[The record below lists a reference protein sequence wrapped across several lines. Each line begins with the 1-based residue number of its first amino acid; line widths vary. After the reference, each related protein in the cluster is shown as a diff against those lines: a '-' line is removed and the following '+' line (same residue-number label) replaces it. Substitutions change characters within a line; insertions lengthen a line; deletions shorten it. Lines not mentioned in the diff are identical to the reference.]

1 MAEKASEI
9 PLNADVPA
17 MEVSG
22 LTVKFPVRGGVLGKV
37 QRYFTAVDDVSF
49 TLPQG
54 KILSVVGES
63 GCGKSTLV
71 KSLVG
76 LVPMASGTFKLFGET
91 VCRGK
96 VAGPA
101 ALQKLEGLATR
112 KLDGLASQKLG
123 RLASQKLG
131 GLASQKPCRVSDLVQ
146 MIFQDPFSSL
156 NPRQTVAEILTAP
169 LLARG
174 VKFDVAE
181 TRAKELLERVSLP
194 AASLQKFP
202 HEFSGGQRQ
211 RLCIAR
217 SLMVRPRI
225 LLCDEVTSALDV
237 SVQAQILHLLD
248 DLRNEFGLSILF
260 ISHDMQVVR
269 ALSDEV
275 LVMYFGHVV
284 ERGHADE
291 VLTNPQHEY
300 TQKLLASVPTIRR
313 KICQ

>member
-1 MAEKASEI
+1 MVEKAPEM
-9 PLNADVPA
+9 PLNAEVRA

-22 LTVKFPVRGGVLGKV
+22 LTVKFPIRGGVLGKV

-101 ALQKLEGLATR
+101 ALQKLEGSATL
-112 KLDGLASQKLG
+112 KLDGTAP
-123 RLASQKLG
+123 QKLG

-169 LLARG
+169 LVARG
-174 VKFDVAE
+174 VKFDAAE

-194 AASLQKFP
+194 AESLQKFP

>member
-1 MAEKASEI
+1 MVEKAPEM
-9 PLNADVPA
+9 PLNTEVPA

-22 LTVKFPVRGGVLGKV
+22 LTVMFPIRGGVLGKV
-37 QRYFTAVDDVSF
+37 QCYFTAVDDVSF

-91 VCRGK
+91 VRQGK
-96 VAGPA
+96 VAGLA
-101 ALQKLEGLATR
+101 ALQKLEGSATL
-112 KLDGLASQKLG
+112 KLDGTAP
-123 RLASQKLG
+123 QKLG
-131 GLASQKPCRVSDLVQ
+131 GLASQKTCRVSDLVQ

-169 LLARG
+169 LVARG

-194 AASLQKFP
+194 AESLQKFP

>member
-1 MAEKASEI
+1 M
-9 PLNADVPA
+9 PLNTEVPA

-22 LTVKFPVRGGVLGKV
+22 LTVKFPIRGGVLGKV

-101 ALQKLEGLATR
+101 ALQKLEGSATR
-112 KLDGLASQKLG
+112 KLDGTASQKLDG
-123 RLASQKLG
+123 SAP
-131 GLASQKPCRVSDLVQ
+131 QKPCRVSDLVQ

-169 LLARG
+169 LVARG

-194 AASLQKFP
+194 AASLPKFP

>member
-1 MAEKASEI
+1 
-9 PLNADVPA
+9 
-17 MEVSG
+17 
-22 LTVKFPVRGGVLGKV
+22 
-37 QRYFTAVDDVSF
+37 
-49 TLPQG
+49 
-54 KILSVVGES
+54 
-63 GCGKSTLV
+63 
-71 KSLVG
+71 
-76 LVPMASGTFKLFGET
+76 MASGTFKLFGET

-96 VAGPA
+96 VVGPA
-101 ALQKLEGLATR
+101 ALQKLEGLATQ
-112 KLDGLASQKLG
+112 KLDG
-123 RLASQKLG
+123 LASQKLG

>member
-49 TLPQG
+49 MLPQG

-112 KLDGLASQKLG
+112 KLDGLASQKL
-123 RLASQKLG
+123 R

-284 ERGHADE
+284 ERGYADE

>member
-17 MEVSG
+17 MEISG

-101 ALQKLEGLATR
+101 ALQKLEGLAT
-112 KLDGLASQKLG
+112 QKLG
-123 RLASQKLG
+123 GLASQKLG

>member
-1 MAEKASEI
+1 MYRKPWLAWMARLRLRVDSQAQN
-9 PLNADVPA
+9 LNVPA
-17 MEVSG
+17 IEASG
-22 LTVKFPVRGGVLGKV
+22 LTVKFPIRGGVLSKV
-37 QRYFTAVDDVSF
+37 KDYFTAVDNVSF

-54 KILSVVGES
+54 KILSIVGES

-76 LVPMASGTFKLFGET
+76 LVPLAAGEFSLFGNP
-91 VCRGK
+91 VVK
-96 VAGPA
+96 
-101 ALQKLEGLATR
+101 
-112 KLDGLASQKLG
+112 G
-123 RLASQKLG
+123 RLADVAQESPLNGK
-131 GLASQKPCRVSDLVQ
+131 KVCDLVQ

-156 NPRQTVAEILTAP
+156 NPRQTIVEVLTAP
-169 LLARG
+169 VVARG
-174 VKFDVAE
+174 VSFEEARKRAE
-181 TRAKELLERVSLP
+181 QLLERVSIPRGALD
-194 AASLQKFP
+194 KFP

-217 SLMVRPRI
+217 SLMVEPKI

-248 DLRNEFGLSILF
+248 DLRKDLGLSILF

-284 ERGHADE
+284 ERGNADE

-300 TQKLLASVPTIRR
+300 TKKLLASVPTIKR
-313 KICQ
+313 

>member
-1 MAEKASEI
+1 MVEKAPEM
-9 PLNADVPA
+9 PLNTEVPA

-22 LTVKFPVRGGVLGKV
+22 LTVKFPIRGGVLGKV

-91 VCRGK
+91 VRQGK
-96 VAGPA
+96 VAGLA
-101 ALQKLEGLATR
+101 ALQKLEGSATR
-112 KLDGLASQKLG
+112 KLDG
-123 RLASQKLG
+123 LASQKLG

-169 LLARG
+169 LVARG
-174 VKFDVAE
+174 VKFDAAE

-194 AASLQKFP
+194 AESLQKFP

>member
-1 MAEKASEI
+1 MKLQTTEI
-9 PLNADVPA
+9 NPAVPA
-17 MEVSG
+17 MEVSH
-22 LTVKFPVRGGVLGKV
+22 LTVKFPMRGGVFGKV
-37 QRYFTAVDDVSF
+37 QNYFTAVDDVSF
-49 TLPQG
+49 TLCQG

-76 LVPMASGTFKLFGET
+76 LVPRVSGEYKLFGE
-91 VCRGK
+91 K
-96 VAGPA
+96 VENGRI
-101 ALQKLEGLATR
+101 LE
-112 KLDGLASQKLG
+112 K
-123 RLASQKLG
+123 
-131 GLASQKPCRVSDLVQ
+131 RVSDLVQ

-156 NPRQTVAEILTAP
+156 NPRQTVTEILTAP
-169 LLARG
+169 LVARG
-174 VKFDVAE
+174 VKLADAE
-181 TRAKELLERVSLP
+181 TRAKELLDRVSLP
-194 AASLQKFP
+194 VDSLQKFP

-217 SLMVRPRI
+217 SLMVNPKI

-248 DLRNEFGLSILF
+248 DLRNELGLSILF

-269 ALSDEV
+269 ALSDDV

-284 ERGHADE
+284 ERGVADS

-300 TQKLLASVPTIRR
+300 TKKLLACVPTIR
-313 KICQ
+313 

>member
-1 MAEKASEI
+1 
-9 PLNADVPA
+9 

-22 LTVKFPVRGGVLGKV
+22 LTVKFPIRGGVLGKV
-37 QRYFTAVDDVSF
+37 QKYFTAVENVSF
-49 TLPQG
+49 SMQAG
-54 KILSVVGES
+54 QILSIVGES

-76 LVPMASGTFKLFGET
+76 LVPMDSGEFKLFGEKVVKGRT
-91 VCRGK
+91 ASGK
-96 VAGPA
+96 
-101 ALQKLEGLATR
+101 
-112 KLDGLASQKLG
+112 
-123 RLASQKLG
+123 
-131 GLASQKPCRVSDLVQ
+131 RVSDLVQ

-156 NPRQTVAEILTAP
+156 NPRQTVSEILTAP
-169 LLARG
+169 LVARG
-174 VKFDVAE
+174 VKVLDAE
-181 TRAKELLERVSLP
+181 ARARELLERVSLP
-194 AASLQKFP
+194 KEALQKFP

-217 SLMVRPRI
+217 SLMVKPKI

-248 DLRNEFGLSILF
+248 DLRGEFGLSILF

-284 ERGHADE
+284 ERGEADV

-313 KICQ
+313 VQL

>member
-1 MAEKASEI
+1 MVEKAPEM
-9 PLNADVPA
+9 PLNAEVPA

-22 LTVKFPVRGGVLGKV
+22 LTVKFPIRGGVLGKV

-91 VCRGK
+91 VRQGK

-101 ALQKLEGLATR
+101 ALQKLEGSATR
-112 KLDGLASQKLG
+112 KLDGTAP
-123 RLASQKLG
+123 QKLG

-169 LLARG
+169 LVARG

-194 AASLQKFP
+194 AESLQKFP

>member
-1 MAEKASEI
+1 
-9 PLNADVPA
+9 

-22 LTVKFPVRGGVLGKV
+22 LTVKFPIRGGVLGKV
-37 QRYFTAVDDVSF
+37 QKYFTAVENVSF
-49 TLPQG
+49 SMQAG
-54 KILSVVGES
+54 QILSIVGES

-76 LVPMASGTFKLFGET
+76 LVPMDSGEFKLFGEKVVKGRT
-91 VCRGK
+91 ASGK
-96 VAGPA
+96 
-101 ALQKLEGLATR
+101 
-112 KLDGLASQKLG
+112 
-123 RLASQKLG
+123 
-131 GLASQKPCRVSDLVQ
+131 RVSDLVQ

-156 NPRQTVAEILTAP
+156 NPRQTVSEILTAP
-169 LLARG
+169 LVARG
-174 VKFDVAE
+174 VKVLDAE
-181 TRAKELLERVSLP
+181 ARARELLERVSLP
-194 AASLQKFP
+194 KEALQKFP

-217 SLMVRPRI
+217 SLMVKPKI

-248 DLRNEFGLSILF
+248 DLRNEFGLSIVF

-269 ALSDEV
+269 ALSDDV

-284 ERGHADE
+284 ERGAADV

-300 TQKLLASVPTIRR
+300 TQKLLASVPTIKR
-313 KICQ
+313 K

>member
-1 MAEKASEI
+1 MYRKPWLAWMARLRPRVDIPTQNVEKSAIE
-9 PLNADVPA
+9 AT
-17 MEVSG
+17 G
-22 LTVKFPVRGGVLGKV
+22 LTVKFPIRGGVLSKV
-37 QRYFTAVDDVSF
+37 KDYFTAVDNVSF

-54 KILSVVGES
+54 KILSIVGES

-76 LVPMASGTFKLFGET
+76 LVPLAAGEFSLFGNP
-91 VCRGK
+91 VVK
-96 VAGPA
+96 
-101 ALQKLEGLATR
+101 
-112 KLDGLASQKLG
+112 G
-123 RLASQKLG
+123 RLAGVAQESPLHGK
-131 GLASQKPCRVSDLVQ
+131 KVCDLVQ

-156 NPRQTVAEILTAP
+156 NPRQTIVEVLTAP
-169 LLARG
+169 VVARG
-174 VKFDVAE
+174 VSFEEARKRAE
-181 TRAKELLERVSLP
+181 QLLERVSIPRGALD
-194 AASLQKFP
+194 KFP

-217 SLMVRPRI
+217 SLMVEPKI

-248 DLRNEFGLSILF
+248 DLRKDLGLSILF

-284 ERGHADE
+284 ERGNADE

-300 TQKLLASVPTIRR
+300 TKKLLASVPTIKR
-313 KICQ
+313 

>member
-1 MAEKASEI
+1 MVEKAPEM
-9 PLNADVPA
+9 PLNAEVPA

-22 LTVKFPVRGGVLGKV
+22 LTVKFPIRGGVLGKV

-54 KILSVVGES
+54 EILSVVGES

-91 VCRGK
+91 VRQGK
-96 VAGPA
+96 VAGLA
-101 ALQKLEGLATR
+101 ALQKLEGSATR
-112 KLDGLASQKLG
+112 KLDG
-123 RLASQKLG
+123 LASQKLG

-169 LLARG
+169 LVARG
-174 VKFDVAE
+174 VKFDAAE
-181 TRAKELLERVSLP
+181 SRAKELLERVSLP
-194 AASLQKFP
+194 AESLQKFP

>member
-1 MAEKASEI
+1 
-9 PLNADVPA
+9 

-22 LTVKFPVRGGVLGKV
+22 LTVKFPIRGGVLGKV
-37 QRYFTAVDDVSF
+37 QKYFTAVENVSF
-49 TLPQG
+49 SVQAG
-54 KILSVVGES
+54 QILSIVGES

-76 LVPMASGTFKLFGET
+76 LVPMDSGEFKLFGEKVVKGRT
-91 VCRGK
+91 ASGK
-96 VAGPA
+96 
-101 ALQKLEGLATR
+101 
-112 KLDGLASQKLG
+112 
-123 RLASQKLG
+123 
-131 GLASQKPCRVSDLVQ
+131 RVSDLVQ

-156 NPRQTVAEILTAP
+156 NPRQTVSEILTAP
-169 LLARG
+169 LVARG
-174 VKFDVAE
+174 VKVLDAE
-181 TRAKELLERVSLP
+181 ARARELLERVSLP
-194 AASLQKFP
+194 KEALQKFP

-217 SLMVRPRI
+217 SLMVKPKI

-248 DLRNEFGLSILF
+248 DLRGEFGLSIVF

-284 ERGHADE
+284 ERGNADV
-291 VLTNPQHEY
+291 VLTDPQHEY
-300 TQKLLASVPTIRR
+300 TKKLLASVPTIRR
-313 KICQ
+313 DW

>member
-1 MAEKASEI
+1 
-9 PLNADVPA
+9 

-22 LTVKFPVRGGVLGKV
+22 LTVKFPIRGGVLGKV
-37 QRYFTAVDDVSF
+37 QKYFTAVENVSF
-49 TLPQG
+49 SVQAG
-54 KILSVVGES
+54 QILSIVGES

-76 LVPMASGTFKLFGET
+76 LVPMDSGEFKLFGE
-91 VCRGK
+91 K
-96 VAGPA
+96 VVKGR
-101 ALQKLEGLATR
+101 T
-112 KLDGLASQKLG
+112 ASG
-123 RLASQKLG
+123 R
-131 GLASQKPCRVSDLVQ
+131 RVSDLVQ

-156 NPRQTVAEILTAP
+156 NPRQTVSEILTAP
-169 LLARG
+169 LVARG
-174 VKFDVAE
+174 VKVLDAE
-181 TRAKELLERVSLP
+181 ARARELLERVSLP
-194 AASLQKFP
+194 KEALQKFP

-217 SLMVRPRI
+217 SLMVKPKI

-248 DLRNEFGLSILF
+248 DLRGEFGLSIVF

-284 ERGHADE
+284 ERGNADV

-313 KICQ
+313 VQL

>member
-1 MAEKASEI
+1 MV
-9 PLNADVPA
+9 DVPA
-17 MEVSG
+17 MEVLG
-22 LTVKFPVRGGVLGKV
+22 LTVKFPIRGGVLGKV
-37 QRYFTAVDDVSF
+37 QKYFTAVENVSF
-49 TLPQG
+49 SMQAG
-54 KILSVVGES
+54 QILSIVGES

-76 LVPMASGTFKLFGET
+76 LVPMDSGEFKLFGEKVVKGRT
-91 VCRGK
+91 ASGK
-96 VAGPA
+96 
-101 ALQKLEGLATR
+101 
-112 KLDGLASQKLG
+112 
-123 RLASQKLG
+123 
-131 GLASQKPCRVSDLVQ
+131 RVSDLVQ

-156 NPRQTVAEILTAP
+156 NPRQTVSEILTAP
-169 LLARG
+169 LVARG
-174 VKFDVAE
+174 VKVLDAE
-181 TRAKELLERVSLP
+181 ARARELLERVSLP
-194 AASLQKFP
+194 KEALQKFP

-217 SLMVRPRI
+217 SLMVKPKI

-248 DLRNEFGLSILF
+248 DLRNEFGLSIVF

-284 ERGHADE
+284 ERGEADV

-313 KICQ
+313 VQL

>member
-1 MAEKASEI
+1 
-9 PLNADVPA
+9 

-22 LTVKFPVRGGVLGKV
+22 LTVKFPIRGGVLGKV
-37 QRYFTAVDDVSF
+37 QKYFTAVENVSF
-49 TLPQG
+49 SMQAG
-54 KILSVVGES
+54 QILSIVGES

-76 LVPMASGTFKLFGET
+76 LVPMDSGEFKLFGEKVVKGRT
-91 VCRGK
+91 ASGK
-96 VAGPA
+96 
-101 ALQKLEGLATR
+101 
-112 KLDGLASQKLG
+112 
-123 RLASQKLG
+123 
-131 GLASQKPCRVSDLVQ
+131 RVSDLVQ

-156 NPRQTVAEILTAP
+156 NPRQTVSEILTAP
-169 LLARG
+169 LVARG
-174 VKFDVAE
+174 VKVLDAE
-181 TRAKELLERVSLP
+181 ARARELLERVSLP
-194 AASLQKFP
+194 AQALQKFP

-217 SLMVRPRI
+217 SLMVKPKI

-248 DLRNEFGLSILF
+248 DLRGEFGLSILF

-284 ERGHADE
+284 ERGAADS
-291 VLTNPQHEY
+291 VLTDPQHEY
-300 TQKLLASVPTIRR
+300 TKKLLASVPTIRR
-313 KICQ
+313 DR

>member
-1 MAEKASEI
+1 
-9 PLNADVPA
+9 

-22 LTVKFPVRGGVLGKV
+22 LSVKFPIRGGVLGKV
-37 QRYFTAVDDVSF
+37 QKYFSAVENVSF
-49 TLPQG
+49 SVQAG
-54 KILSVVGES
+54 QILSIVGES

-76 LVPMASGTFKLFGET
+76 LVPMDSGEFKLFGEKVVKGRT
-91 VCRGK
+91 ASGK
-96 VAGPA
+96 
-101 ALQKLEGLATR
+101 
-112 KLDGLASQKLG
+112 
-123 RLASQKLG
+123 
-131 GLASQKPCRVSDLVQ
+131 RVSDLVQ

-156 NPRQTVAEILTAP
+156 NPRQTVSEILTAP
-169 LLARG
+169 LVARG
-174 VKFDVAE
+174 VKVLDAE
-181 TRAKELLERVSLP
+181 ARARELLERVSLP
-194 AASLQKFP
+194 KEALQKFP

-217 SLMVRPRI
+217 SLMVKPKI

-248 DLRNEFGLSILF
+248 DLRNEFGLSIVF

-269 ALSDEV
+269 ALSDDV

-284 ERGHADE
+284 ERGAADS

-300 TQKLLASVPTIRR
+300 TKKLLVSVPTIRR
-313 KICQ
+313 DR